1 MTPREFRSALALIG
15 LISAAIAGVG
25 GYFFIYTPLQ
35 NTAQMRRM
43 LEKDIDDLEL
53 QLMQMIKD
61 RPAVALIQRQSLP
74 PDDTIAQAQYSQ
86 LLERLL
92 LQSGIRDFKFS
103 SVGIVQARPPIIPD
117 IAPKRP
123 AYKQHRF
130 VISMESINIWQLV
143 DFLYAYYQLDLLHQ
157 ISTLKI
163 ERNERDPSRNGLK
176 VTLTSDAIA
185 VDGVKARTSLF
196 PVTNVVAAVASN
208 LGPQLLQKNPEQT
221 RLLQWIRAEPVL
233 ASPPRNYTYIVQ
245 RDIFYGILPPYVPRK
260 PVPFAIGPLP
270 DVTMRRDG
278 KPYVVRIRLS
288 GDGSEEAEISVS
300 VTGSLIPEDALQVDA
315 ENWTITLPPVG
326 EDTPDSATSTVT
338 VTAVSSEGVE
348 VKKSF
353 RVSVEAPVTPP
364 PPPKP
369 EIAWLI
375 TLPIV
380 STASD
385 GTAQAIIK
393 DHFNNFRYLISATNT
408 TITVRKEIPWTA
420 KSMKEDA
427 NYRRTH
433 PPGYL
438 VISDEGTSA
447 TQRTFRVIAIDENGI
462 ILCEPNPPAK
472 VGNERNGGAWGGRP
486 GFGGGRA
493 GARQGPADPLAALT
507 GNPATLI
514 PRPAYYRWEHG
525 KSLQE
530 ALDKGRLKA
539 EEIDHILRRIAAS
552 GTVVL
557 HRLREDQQ

>member
-15 LISAAIAGVG
+15 LIGIALGGVG
-25 GYFFIYTPLQ
+25 GYLFVLTPLQ
-35 NTAQMRRM
+35 NAAQLRRQ

-53 QLMQMIKD
+53 QWMQMIKD
-61 RPAVALIQRQSLP
+61 RPAVAQIQRQSLP

-92 LQSGIRDFKFS
+92 LQAGIRDFKFS
-103 SVGIVQARPPIIPD
+103 SVGLVQARPPVIPE
-117 IAPKRP
+117 IGPKRP

-130 VISMESINIWQLV
+130 VVSMENVNLWQLV

-196 PVTNVVAAVASN
+196 PVTNVVAAVAGN
-208 LGPQLLQKNPEQT
+208 LGLQLLQKNPEQT
-221 RLLQWIRAEPVL
+221 RLLQWTRAEPVL
-233 ASPPRNYTYIVQ
+233 ASPPRDYTYIVY
-245 RDIFYGILPPYVPRK
+245 RDIFYGLLPPYVPKK
-260 PVPFAIGPLP
+260 PVPFTMGPLP
-270 DVTMRRDG
+270 DVTLRRDG
-278 KPYVVRIRLS
+278 KPYVVRVRLS
-288 GDGSEEAEISVS
+288 GDGSEGAEISVS
-300 VTGSLIPEDALQVDA
+300 VTGSLIPEDALQWDT
-315 ENWTITLPPVG
+315 ENGTITLPAIG

-353 RVSVEAPVTPP
+353 RVSVEPPSTPP

-369 EIAWLI
+369 DIAWLI

-385 GTAQAIIK
+385 GTAQAIVK
-393 DHFNNFRYLISATNT
+393 DHFNNFRYVVSATNT
-408 TITVRKEIPWTA
+408 TITVRKEIPWTT

-433 PPGYL
+433 PPGLL
-438 VISDEGTSA
+438 VLSDEGTSA
-447 TQRTFRVIAIDENGI
+447 TQRTFRVIAIEENGL
-462 ILCEPNPPAK
+462 ILCEPKPPAK
-472 VGNERNGGAWGGRP
+472 GGDERAGGGGGRP
-486 GFGGGRA
+486 GFGGGRFA
-493 GARQGPADPLAALT
+493 NRQGPADPLAALI
-507 GNPATLI
+507 GNPATLVS
-514 PRPAYYRWEHG
+514 RPVYYRWGHG

-530 ALDKGRLKA
+530 TLDKGRLKP
-539 EEIDHILRRIAAS
+539 EEIEQILRRIAAS

-557 HRLREDQQ
+557 HRGRGDQQ

>member
-15 LISAAIAGVG
+15 LIGIALGGVG
-25 GYFFIYTPLQ
+25 GYLFVLTPLQ
-35 NTAQMRRM
+35 NAAQLRRQ
-43 LEKDIDDLEL
+43 LEKDINDLEL
-53 QLMQMIKD
+53 QWMQMIKN
-61 RPAVALIQRQSLP
+61 RPAVAQIQRQSLP

-92 LQSGIRDFKFS
+92 LQAGIRDFKFS
-103 SVGIVQARPPIIPD
+103 SVGLVQARPPVIPE
-117 IAPKRP
+117 IGPKRP

-130 VISMESINIWQLV
+130 VVNMENVNLWQLV

-185 VDGVKARTSLF
+185 VDGVRARTSLF
-196 PVTNVVAAVASN
+196 PVTNVVAAVAGN
-208 LGPQLLQKNPEQT
+208 LGLQLLQKNPEQT
-221 RLLQWIRAEPVL
+221 RLLQWTRAEPVL
-233 ASPPRNYTYIVQ
+233 ARSATDYTYIVQ
-245 RDIFYGILPPYVPRK
+245 RDMFYGILPPYVPKK

-270 DVTMRRDG
+270 DVTLRRDG
-278 KPYVVRIRLS
+278 KPYMVRVRLS
-288 GDGSEEAEISVS
+288 GDGSEEAEISAS
-300 VTGSLIPEDALQVDA
+300 VTGSLIPEEALQVDT

-353 RVSVEAPVTPP
+353 RVSVEPPSTPP

-369 EIAWLI
+369 DIAWLI

-385 GTAQAIIK
+385 GTAQAIVK

-408 TITVRKEIPWTA
+408 TITVRKEIPWTT

-433 PPGYL
+433 PPGLL
-438 VISDEGTSA
+438 VLSDEGTSA
-447 TQRTFRVIAIDENGI
+447 TQRTFRVIAIEENGL
-462 ILCEPNPPAK
+462 ILCEPKPPAPGGDQRAGS
-472 VGNERNGGAWGGRP
+472 VGGGRP
-486 GFGGGRA
+486 GFGGGRS
-493 GARQGPADPLAALT
+493 GTRQGPADPLAALT

-514 PRPAYYRWEHG
+514 SRPVYYRWSHG

-530 ALDKGRLKA
+530 TLDKGRLKP
-539 EEIDHILRRIAAS
+539 EEVEQILRRIAAS
-552 GTVVL
+552 GTVVF
-557 HRLREDQQ
+557 HRGRGDQQ